1 MLNSLHVKNLA
12 LIEETEVEFGNGLNI
27 LTGETGAGKSII
39 IGSINL
45 ALGAKADKDMIR
57 TGAES
62 AFIELVFTLDS
73 EAQREK
79 CRELMLDTED
89 DMLVITR
96 RIAAG
101 KSLCRANGETVT
113 AKQLKELA
121 GVLIDVYG
129 QHEHQSLTAA
139 KKQFEILDNFCGA
152 ELEGIKKEL
161 AGEYKRYKELLREW
175 EDADTGSASRQKESD
190 LIEFELKEIEEA
202 QLAAGEDE
210 LLEADYRRMANGRKI
225 LENVSSA
232 AYLLGNAEGE
242 SISEMTGRAL
252 RELKS
257 VEAYDETL
265 SGFTEQ
271 LSQIEELVLDV
282 RRELSDYQEGLEFE
296 PEEFDRTQRRL
307 DLINHL
313 KSKYG
318 NTIEEILAY
327 EKRQSER
334 LLKLS
339 NYDAYLE
346 DLRREIDTVK
356 EKLLA
361 LCRRASNIRREQA
374 KTLEEKM
381 LEALHDLN
389 FLDVEFQIEIRS
401 DEEQIHADG
410 FDETVF
416 LISTNPGEPVRPL
429 ANVASGGELSR
440 IMLGLKTVM
449 AEKDAVDTL
458 IFDEI
463 DAGISGKTAWQV
475 SKKLALLGREHQI
488 ICITHLAQIAAM
500 ADVHFK
506 IEKKQEENHTST
518 GIFRLN
524 ETEST
529 NELARLL
536 GSDLLTQAA
545 VSNAKEMKE
554 LAERTKAARKK
565 TEK

>member
-12 LIEETEVEFGNGLNI
+12 LIEETEVTFGNGLNI

-62 AFIELVFTLDS
+62 AFIELVFTLES

-79 CRELMLDTED
+79 CRELMLDVED
-89 DMLVITR
+89 DTLIITR
-96 RIAAG
+96 KITAG
-101 KSLCRANGETVT
+101 RSLCRANGETVT

-121 GVLIDVYG
+121 SVLIDVYG

-139 KKQFEILDNFCGA
+139 KKQFEILDNFCGE
-152 ELEGIKKEL
+152 ELSGIKREL
-161 AGEYKRYKELLREW
+161 AGEYKRYRELLREW
-175 EDADTGSASRQKESD
+175 EDADTDSVSRQKESD
-190 LIEFELKEIEEA
+190 LIEFELKEIGEA
-202 QLAAGEDE
+202 QLAVGEDE
-210 LLEADYRRMANGRKI
+210 QLEADYRRMANGSKI
-225 LENVSSA
+225 LENVSAA
-232 AYLLGNAEGE
+232 AYLLGNTEGD

-257 VEAYDETL
+257 VESYDEAL
-265 SGFTEQ
+265 SDLTEQ
-271 LSQIEELVLDV
+271 LSQIEGLVLDV
-282 RRELSDYQEGLEFE
+282 RRELSDYREGLEFE

-318 NTIEEILAY
+318 NTIEAVLDY
-327 EKRQSER
+327 EARQSER
-334 LLKLS
+334 LEKLS
-339 NYDAYLE
+339 NYDVYLE
-346 DLRREIDTVK
+346 NLRGEIDAARET
-356 EKLLA
+356 LLS
-361 LCRRASNIRREQA
+361 LCRKASAVRSGQA
-374 KTLEEKM
+374 KILEEKM

-389 FLDVEFQIEIRS
+389 FLEVEFQIEVRS
-401 DEEQIHADG
+401 DEEQIRADG
-410 FDETVF
+410 FDEVTF

-506 IEKKQEENHTST
+506 IEKKQQENHTAT

-536 GSDLLTQAA
+536 GSDLLTEAA
-545 VSNAKEMKE
+545 LSNAKEMKE
-554 LAERTKAARKK
+554 LAKHTKQY
-565 TEK
+565 

>member
-62 AFIELVFTLDS
+62 AFIELVFTLES
-73 EAQREK
+73 ETQREK
-79 CRELMLDTED
+79 CRELMLDMEED
-89 DMLVITR
+89 TLVITR
-96 RIAAG
+96 KITAG
-101 KSLCRANGETVT
+101 RSLCRANGETVT

-129 QHEHQSLTAA
+129 QHEHQSLTAE
-139 KKQFEILDNFCGA
+139 KKQFEILDNFCGE
-152 ELEGIKKEL
+152 ELAGIKREL
-161 AGEYKRYKELLREW
+161 AGEYKRYRELLREW
-175 EDADTGSASRQKESD
+175 EDADTDSVSRQKESD
-190 LIEFELKEIEEA
+190 LIEFELKEIGEA
-202 QLAAGEDE
+202 QLVVEEDE
-210 LLEADYRRMANGRKI
+210 QLEADYRRMANGSKI
-225 LENVSSA
+225 LENVSAA
-232 AYLLGNAEGE
+232 AYLLGNTEGD
-242 SISEMTGRAL
+242 SISELTGRAL

-257 VEAYDETL
+257 VESYDEAL
-265 SGFTEQ
+265 SDLTEQ
-271 LSQIEELVLDV
+271 LSQIEGLVLDV
-282 RRELSDYQEGLEFE
+282 RRELSDYREGLEFE

-307 DLINHL
+307 DLVNHL

-318 NTIEEILAY
+318 NTIEAVLDY
-327 EKRQSER
+327 EARQSER
-334 LLKLS
+334 LKKLS
-339 NYDAYLE
+339 NYDVYLE
-346 DLRREIDTVK
+346 NLRGEIDAARET
-356 EKLLA
+356 LLS
-361 LCRRASNIRREQA
+361 LCRKASAVRSGQA
-374 KTLEEKM
+374 KILEEKM

-389 FLDVEFQIEIRS
+389 FLEVEFQIEVRS
-401 DEEQIHADG
+401 DEEQIRADG
-410 FDETVF
+410 FDEVTF

-500 ADVHFK
+500 ADIHFK
-506 IEKKQEENHTST
+506 IEKKQQENHTAT

-524 ETEST
+524 ATEST

-536 GSDLLTQAA
+536 GSDLLTEAA

-554 LAERTKAARKK
+554 LAEHTKQY
-565 TEK
+565 

>member
-27 LTGETGAGKSII
+27 VTGETGAGKSII

-73 EAQREK
+73 EEQREK
-79 CRELMLDTED
+79 CRELMLDIED
-89 DMLVITR
+89 DTLIITR
-96 RIAAG
+96 KITAG
-101 KSLCRANGETVT
+101 KSLCRINGESVT

-152 ELEGIKKEL
+152 ELAGIKQEL
-161 AGEYKRYKELLREW
+161 AGEYKRYRELLREW
-175 EDADTGSASRQKESD
+175 EDADTDSASRQKEND

-202 QLAAGEDE
+202 QLTIGEDE
-210 LLEADYRRMANGRKI
+210 LLETDYRRMANGRKI
-225 LENVSSA
+225 LESVSSA
-232 AYLLGNAEGE
+232 SYLLGNTSGD

-257 VEAYDETL
+257 VETYDEAL
-265 SGFTEQ
+265 SDLTEQ

-296 PEEFDRTQRRL
+296 PEEFERTQRRL

-318 NTIEEILAY
+318 NTIEEILDY
-327 EKRQSER
+327 EAQQSKRLE
-334 LLKLS
+334 KLS
-339 NYDAYLE
+339 NYDIYLE
-346 DLRREIDTVK
+346 NLRREIDTIK
-356 EKLLA
+356 ERLLF
-361 LCRRASNIRREQA
+361 LCRRASEIRSGQA
-374 KTLEEKM
+374 KILEEKM

-389 FLDVEFQIEIRS
+389 FLEVEFHIEIRS

-410 FDETVF
+410 FDEVTF

-463 DAGISGKTAWQV
+463 DAGISGRTAWQV

-506 IEKKQEENHTST
+506 IEKKQQENHTAT
-518 GIFRLN
+518 GIFTLD
-524 ETEST
+524 ETESIH
-529 NELARLL
+529 ELARLL
-536 GSDLLTQAA
+536 GSDLLTEAA

-554 LAERTKAARKK
+554 LAAHTKQY
-565 TEK
+565 